1 MTIITRVDIRS
12 SSRPASTMQTIT
24 RIADLRDVVT
34 NWRLGRESIA
44 FVPTMGNLHLGHASL
59 MAAAHL
65 HGRRVISSIFVNPL
79 QFGPSEDFSAYPRT
93 PDDDGNLL
101 SEYGVDV
108 LFQPTVEEM
117 YPEGSVG
124 STVVD
129 VPGLTDVLCGAFRPG
144 HFQGV
149 ATVVVKLFCL
159 VQPDVAI
166 FGEKDYQQLTVIR
179 RVVQDLNLPV
189 AIVGAPTVRAED
201 GLALSSRN
209 RYLNAEERATAP
221 AIYRALDKAR
231 RRLEE
236 GDTAYASIETEGLA
250 AIGAAGIKPDYFEV
264 RTAARLERPTERDV
278 HLVVL
283 AAGRLGK
290 ARLIDNLQCTA
301 PIRK

>member
-1 MTIITRVDIRS
+1 
-12 SSRPASTMQTIT
+12 MQTIT
-24 RIADLRDVVT
+24 RIADLRDTVT
-34 NWRLGRESIA
+34 RWRLGRESIA
-44 FVPTMGNLHLGHASL
+44 FVPTMGNLHMGHASL
-59 MAAAHL
+59 MSAAHL
-65 HGRRVISSIFVNPL
+65 HGRRVISSIFVNPM

-93 PDDDGNLL
+93 PQDDHELL
-101 SEYGVDV
+101 RDYGVDA
-108 LFQPTVEEM
+108 LFQPTVDEM
-117 YPEGSVG
+117 YPAGSVG

-149 ATVVVKLFCL
+149 ATVVVKLLCL

-179 RVVQDLNLPV
+179 RVVEDLNLPV
-189 AIVGAPTVRAED
+189 RIVGAPTVRADD

-209 RYLNAEERATAP
+209 RYLSEAERAAAP
-221 AIYRALDKAR
+221 AMYRALDRAR
-231 RRLEE
+231 RRLEA
-236 GDTAYASIETEGLA
+236 GDTDYAALQGEGLA
-250 AIGAAGIKPDYFEV
+250 ALVAGGIKPDYFEV
-264 RTAARLERPTERDV
+264 RTAHRLAPPQPGDV

-301 PIRK
+301 PLRG

>member
-1 MTIITRVDIRS
+1 
-12 SSRPASTMQTIT
+12 MQTIT
-24 RIADLRDVVT
+24 RIAELRDMVT
-34 NWRLGRESIA
+34 TWRLGRESIA

-101 SEYGVDV
+101 REYGVDA
-108 LFQPTVEEM
+108 LFQPTVDEM
-117 YPEGSVG
+117 YPQGSVG

-189 AIVGAPTVRAED
+189 TIVGAPTVRAED

-209 RYLNAEERATAP
+209 RYLSTEERATAP
-221 AIYRALDKAR
+221 AIYRALDQAR
-231 RRLEE
+231 RRLEA
-236 GDTAYASIETEGLA
+236 GDTAYASIEAEGLA

-301 PIRK
+301 PFRE